1 MKKKILAFTMIEL
14 LVVVSIISIISITSI
29 NGFFNFLQ
37 DKELKTKTITIL
49 NYIGELD
56 KKIKNNSIYDY
67 DIKFSSSIND
77 AYLIYENIYDNDQY
91 VKLFYNNNLGSLIL
105 SGLNGE
111 MWNLLIYKGNKL
123 KIKEDLIINSYNNII
138 IEDEYDYKFL
148 SVLSGSTNNT
158 NLNSIDLIKFDKESN
173 KLKLLKI
180 SNSIGGT
187 DIGNLEIKNIGGKKE
202 FYNSGSILNQNEVY
216 LYFENTGLE
225 NYLKITK

>member
-29 NGFFNFLQ
+29 NWFFNFLQ

-49 NYIGELD
+49 NYIWELD

-91 VKLFYNNNLGSLIL
+91 VKLFYNNNLWSLIL
-105 SGLNGE
+105 SWLNWE
-111 MWNLLIYKGNKL
+111 MWNLLIYKWIKL
-123 KIKEDLIINSYNNII
+123 KIKEDLIVNSYNNII

-148 SVLSGSTNNT
+148 SVLSWSTNNT

-180 SNSIGGT
+180 SNFIWWP
-187 DIGNLEIKNIGGKKE
+187 DIWNLEIKNIWWKKE
-202 FYNSGSILNQNEVY
+202 FYSSWSILNQNEVY
-216 LYFENTGLE
+216 LYFENTWLE

>member
-29 NGFFNFLQ
+29 NWFFNFLQ

-49 NYIGELD
+49 NYIWELD

-91 VKLFYNNNLGSLIL
+91 VKLFYNNNLWSLIL
-105 SGLNGE
+105 SWLNWE
-111 MWNLLIYKGNKL
+111 MWNLLIYKWNKL

-148 SVLSGSTNNT
+148 SVLSWSTNNT

-180 SNSIGGT
+180 SNSIWWT
-187 DIGNLEIKNIGGKKE
+187 DIWNLEIKNIWWKKE
-202 FYNSGSILNQNEVY
+202 FYNSWSILNQNEVY
-216 LYFENTGLE
+216 LYFENTWLE